1 MSGYSAALSAE
12 GKRRIG
18 SFPAGAVEA
27 GSPIVNGFMK
37 KWFGFG
43 LFGVFVISMSA
54 APVVEIG
61 AAAPLV
67 NVKQWIKGGP
77 VKVEPGK
84 VHVVEFWAT
93 WCGPCREAIPHMTEL
108 QKKFKDRGVV
118 FMGLT
123 DEAPSVVKAFVKKMG
138 DKMDYAVGIDEQD
151 KTFKTFMEP
160 FGQTGIPHAF
170 IIDKNGLLMWHGHP
184 IGSLEKALDEILS
197 GKFNL
202 NAAKG
207 WDNLR
212 KLQLDYV
219 TLVNKPA
226 ERQIANQKA
235 EQLLTSAARE
245 PGVLT
250 DFAWKIMTGRQ
261 VEHRDMPMA
270 LRAAKQAYDVTQGT
284 NGVVLDT
291 YARALCE
298 NKRCKE
304 AAEIQKAAIPKARDF
319 EQKMEFEA
327 ALKKYQRLARE
338 KGQ

>member
-1 MSGYSAALSAE
+1 
-12 GKRRIG
+12 
-18 SFPAGAVEA
+18 
-27 GSPIVNGFMK
+27 MK
-37 KWFGFG
+37 TWFGFG
-43 LFGVFVISMSA
+43 LFVAIVSA
-54 APVVEIG
+54 TQSAVVEIG
-61 AAAPLV
+61 APAPPV

-93 WCGPCREAIPHMTEL
+93 WCEPCREAIPHMTEL

-123 DEAPSVVKAFVKKMG
+123 DEAPSVVKGFVKKMG
-138 DKMDYAVGIDEQD
+138 DKMEYAVGIDEQD
-151 KTFKTFMEP
+151 KIFETYMNP
-160 FGQTGIPHAF
+160 FGETGIPHAF
-170 IIDKNGLLMWHGHP
+170 IIDKNGLLLWHGHP
-184 IGSLEKALDEILS
+184 LGSLEKALEEILS

-202 NAAKG
+202 NAAKA

-212 KLQLDYV
+212 KLQVEYV
-219 TLVNKPA
+219 SLVNNPGQ
-226 ERQIANQKA
+226 RPIANQKA
-235 EQLLTSAARE
+235 EQLFTAAARE
-245 PGVLT
+245 PTVLT

-261 VEHRDMPMA
+261 VEHRDMPLA

-284 NGVVLDT
+284 NGMVLDA

-298 NKRCKE
+298 NGRCKE

-327 ALKKYQRLARE
+327 SLKKYLRLSRE
-338 KGQ
+338 RAQ